1 MKCPFCGHDGTQVA
15 ETRLAD
21 DAVAVRRRRRCVACE
36 KRFTTFERVDMG
48 FPLIVKK
55 DNSRVEYLRQKV
67 QASMAVATRKRPVT
81 AQQIESAITR
91 LEEELLASS
100 RKEVPSDFIGALLMR
115 ELKQLDKVA
124 YIRFASVYR
133 DFQDVGDFRTL
144 VDEFQE
150 PVQK

>member
-21 DAVAVRRRRRCVACE
+21 DAISVRRRRRCVACE
-36 KRFTTFERVDMG
+36 KRFTTFERADLG

-55 DNSRVEYLRQKV
+55 DDSRVEYLRQKV
-67 QASMAVATRKRPVT
+67 QASMIVATRKRPVT
-81 AQQIESAITR
+81 AQQIDAAIAR
-91 LEEELLASS
+91 LEEELLASG
-100 RKEVPSDFIGALLMR
+100 RKEVPSDFIGALVMR
-115 ELKQLDKVA
+115 ELRQLDKVA

-144 VDEFQE
+144 VEEFQ
-150 PVQK
+150 QQ